1 VVIYSTPF
9 VCSNQNIPP
18 PLSPWT
24 IICFLVIFLLVV
36 DSSVFF
42 QLMVSDSTT
51 LLSFVVCRRAHFLFT
66 LFVFACVKCCPTH
79 YILSALKWE
88 TDIEKVANQLYG
100 NSEAGTTQLIH
111 YLLNVNVSHFK
122 ADNIFVRT

>member
-1 VVIYSTPF
+1 MIIYSTSF

-51 LLSFVVCRRAHFLFT
+51 LLSFVVCRRVHFLFT
-66 LFVFACVKCCPTH
+66 LFVFACAKCCPTH
-79 YILSALKWE
+79 L
-88 TDIEKVANQLYG
+88 
-100 NSEAGTTQLIH
+100 H
-111 YLLNVNVSHFK
+111 YLCLLAQSVVQH
-122 ADNIFVRT
+122 IIYYQP